1 MTKDPDV
8 AREITYDTMLRNC
21 DGLLD
26 WARRHNY
33 DPRRNASDSHGVT
46 LRHDPYVG
54 FYRSTKAAEGEHTYT
69 TAPEPPG
76 RRCSVPVSPSTRK
89 EQS

>member
-54 FYRSTKAAEGEHTYT
+54 FYRSTYEGKPCYYLTWSGYEHVWT
-69 TAPEPPG
+69 P
-76 RRCSVPVSPSTRK
+76 K
-89 EQS
+89 ERNSHGH